1 MVGFVTFVITSWA
14 RTLQVTFTW
23 SGKLHDVTSTPSPAC
38 ADYTSLYEP
47 TEDGDFSVT
56 FNETGTFYY
65 ACSVGD
71 HCDEGQ
77 KITINVA

>member
-1 MVGFVTFVITSWA
+1 MITSWA